1 MSKNWKD
8 YLSAGVSLTKK
19 KAESRNYQEEVVQN
33 QMESEGNIVLS
44 SKQGSISLE
53 GTEIKTSKDVKLLAK
68 EKVEVRATEQK
79 NAFSSSSSQRG
90 AGLDMNGSLTASAS
104 GQKGRGEGTSYV
116 NSHIKAGG
124 DYQVLAK
131 EILHEGANVKAG
143 TIHMKGEKIL
153 VASKQDTSHQKDS
166 SYGGSLSFSVNPK
179 VALNSVQLSARKGK
193 GAWVSE
199 QTSLLAEHGGEIV
212 AEHLENRGA
221 IFASESETNQLKIRA
236 HHLEVHDLEDSHHYE
251 NRGGGVSLSSKV
263 PNISVS
269 HDKIEKEQK
278 TRATAVNTEFRIAG
292 EEKKAEELGFNTEL
306 SKAQEISKEKE
317 KYLNAQLH
325 TDLLGKDKQEEL
337 QRAGK
342 VLQDVQRAAI
352 NEENTKGDFLERYR
366 RERIMRGISEV
377 VAKNPEWLSVLDM
390 TAENSGKSEAELERA
405 KAAVINQA
413 MNQFAIS
420 RGYPVKYD
428 QEGNAILPITTIVT
442 KISDPNTPMYMSATG
457 DQFVID
463 EDYVLSMTKE
473 QALNGI
479 GHEYGHYSKADDIAT
494 RDQTVAN
501 HTGKRVEELTK
512 NLSSK
517 AVSEATWKNLVNT
530 SSVITG
536 PGADVI
542 ANRIPVDEMEYYST
556 EIFTSEAYS
565 FGGRVSRT
573 QSAFTLVNDK
583 SKTLTTY
590 NIGSTSV
597 GFGLLDIGGSAG
609 VGFYTDETVEDLS
622 KLTTSIGVSKVF
634 GIVSLGTDL
643 LFKKGSKIPRGI
655 RFYIGKGLPSPVPIE
670 VHTTVIEIGS
680 PKNIKSDKRAY
691 NVFDKFTKESRQRGG
706 EW

>member
-1 MSKNWKD
+1 M
-8 YLSAGVSLTKK
+8 
-19 KAESRNYQEEVVQN
+19 QN

>member
-1 MSKNWKD
+1 
-8 YLSAGVSLTKK
+8 
-19 KAESRNYQEEVVQN
+19 
-33 QMESEGNIVLS
+33 MESEGNIVLS